1 MAAGFHEIALY
12 GIVGAALILQMYIV
26 WDIYRKDFRDEWSR
40 TLFLAAVMLIPI
52 VGMVIYAVFSHRFMK
67 EQDA

>member
-1 MAAGFHEIALY
+1 MDANFNETVLCCVIGAL
-12 GIVGAALILQMYIV
+12 LILQMYIV
-26 WDIYRKDFRDEWSR
+26 WDIYRKDFRSEWGR

-52 VGMVIYAVFSHRFMK
+52 AGMLLYALLSHRFLK